1 MTVSASKALKS
12 NAIAYS
18 FVLPNL
24 IIFAV
29 FTLVPMAFAF
39 ALSFMKW
46 DGANPISFVG
56 LANFSRLLH
65 DENFRISLLNTLYFV
80 AGTVPTTLVLSL
92 LVAVLLNRKFTGR
105 NFFRAA
111 FFFPYVA
118 SLVAVSV
125 VFNMMFFPSM
135 GPVNNILRALGVHK
149 PPAWTASVQWA
160 MPTVMMAY
168 VWRNVGYYMIIYLA
182 ALQGVPHEL
191 YEAARM
197 DGASPWQCFRKI
209 TVPMIT
215 PATFLVTI
223 LLTIASFKI
232 FDLILVMTGGGPGRA
247 TNVLVYT
254 IYDSAFLSFEYGY
267 SSAQS
272 MVLFLIV
279 LLITI
284 LQFRGEKKWVAYL

>member
-1 MTVSASKALKS
+1 MTASASKALKS

-18 FVLPNL
+18 FILPNL
-24 IIFAV
+24 IGFAV
-29 FTLVPMAFAF
+29 FTLVPMAFAL
-39 ALSFMKW
+39 ALSFTKW
-46 DGANPISFVG
+46 DGANPMTFVG
-56 LANFSRLLH
+56 MKNFTRMLS

-92 LVAVLLNRKFTGR
+92 LLAVLLNREFKGR

-111 FFFPYVA
+111 FFFPFVA

-135 GPVNNILRALGVHK
+135 GPVNNILRAIGVRN
-149 PPAWTASVQWA
+149 PPAWTASVTWA
-160 MPTVMMAY
+160 MPTVIMAY
-168 VWRNVGYYMIIYLA
+168 VWRSVGYYMIIYLA
-182 ALQGVPHEL
+182 ALQGVPREL
-191 YEAARM
+191 YEAARI
-197 DGASPWQCFRKI
+197 DGASSAQCFRKI
-209 TVPMIT
+209 TVPLLT

-232 FDLILVMTGGGPGRA
+232 FDLILVMTAGGPGRA

-267 SSAQS
+267 ASAQA
-272 MVLFLIV
+272 MVLFLMVLAVTIV
-279 LLITI
+279 
-284 LQFRGEKKWVAYL
+284 QFRGEKKWVAYL